1 MGAWAGR
8 RCRTTVLAVS
18 QIFEALKRSREQH
31 RGDREARRTA
41 QADAVL
47 ATMGF
52 ASERK
57 PKPRERLAPFL
68 LIVLILLIAWFGWRT
83 YTSEA
88 PQRIATAER
97 AATPQRPPTTE
108 RAPQSTQVSA
118 TSPPVVKT
126 PSPPLA
132 DDRPKSQVS
141 AARRTSAPDAFVLAL
156 YYHRLG
162 DFENALL
169 QYRAVLQRNELN
181 PQAHNNLGLLYR
193 DKGLLDDAVK
203 EFQRA
208 LAIDA
213 QYVTARNNLGVAL
226 MGLKRLDDARAQF
239 AQVLAQEPRHA
250 DAMINLA
257 LVEKSAGRLELALES
272 LVRAT
277 VVDPRSAAA
286 HYNLA
291 VLYEQS
297 GETERAI
304 DHYRA
309 FLARAGAQPA
319 ARTAEVRARL
329 AELEKRQS

>member
-1 MGAWAGR
+1 MGARAGR
-8 RCRTTVLAVS
+8 RGRTPVLAVS
-18 QIFEALKRSREQH
+18 QIFEALKRSRELH
-31 RGDREARRTA
+31 RDDRAARRTA
-41 QADAVL
+41 QTDAVL

-68 LIVLILLIAWFGWRT
+68 LIFLVLLVVWFGWRI
-83 YTSEA
+83 YTNEA
-88 PQRIATAER
+88 PQSGV
-97 AATPQRPPTTE
+97 PVE
-108 RAPQSTQVSA
+108 RAPASQRAAANAHPPRSGQPPA
-118 TSPPVVKT
+118 TSPPVVNA
-126 PSPPLA
+126 PSPSVA
-132 DDRPKSQVS
+132 GNRTRRQVP
-141 AARRTSAPDAFVLAL
+141 AAPRTSASDAFVLAL

-169 QYRAVLQRNELN
+169 QYRAVLQKNELN
-181 PQAHNNLGLLYR
+181 PQAHNNLGVLYR

-208 LAIDA
+208 LAIDTR
-213 QYVTARNNLGVAL
+213 YVTARNNLGVAL
-226 MGLKRLDDARAQF
+226 MGLKRLDDARGQF
-239 AQVLAQEPRHA
+239 AQVLAQDPRHV
-250 DAMINLA
+250 DAIVNLA

-277 VVDPRSAAA
+277 AIDPRSAAA

-291 VLYEQS
+291 VLYEQT
-297 GETERAI
+297 GDTERAI

-319 ARTAEVRARL
+319 ERTAEVRARL
-329 AELEKRQS
+329 AELEKGAS